1 MIWLDQY
8 NITDSKIH
16 YNTDPKDLYKITISK
31 GQGILTS
38 DGTLSVNTG
47 KFTGR
52 SPRDRYIVKD
62 EKTKN
67 KVWWGD
73 INRPFNEVQFSK
85 IEDKLSKYLSGK
97 NLYVRDCSACAS
109 QKSEI
114 KIRTICELPWSD
126 LFIHN
131 MFLRNSLEGK
141 EVDWTIIC
149 APNFIADSEELGT
162 DNSNFSIINFSK
174 KKILIGGTAY
184 TGEIKKGIFSVLN
197 FLLPVNENTLPMH
210 CSANT
215 SDKGETSIFFGLSGT
230 GKTTLS
236 TDKNR
241 KLIGDDEHGWDNNN
255 TIFNFEGGC
264 YAKVLDLSKDKEP
277 DIFNAIRP
285 CALLENIVLDKD
297 GVVDYNNSSIT
308 QNSRVSYPIHHIE
321 NSVNPSLGSNPKNIF
336 FLTADAFGVLPPISK
351 LSPAQA
357 AYHFI
362 SGYTSKLAG
371 TEVGINDPVPN
382 FSACFGAPFMPL
394 HPGVYAKM
402 LIDKINNCDVKV
414 WLVNTGWIGGPFG
427 VGKRIALKYTRSII
441 NAVNTGE
448 LHKIN
453 HGKYR
458 EHSIFKF
465 KIPVVCPEVPS
476 NILSQKEMWGDDKKL
491 YSSLVVLANHFN
503 KNFEKYIN
511 DISDDTLSGGPI
523 FSDYLIK

>member
-1 MIWLDQY
+1 M
-8 NITDSKIH
+8 
-16 YNTDPKDLYKITISK
+16 YKR
-31 GQGILTS
+31 Q
-38 DGTLSVNTG
+38 
-47 KFTGR
+47 
-52 SPRDRYIVKD
+52 
-62 EKTKN
+62 
-67 KVWWGD
+67 
-73 INRPFNEVQFSK
+73 
-85 IEDKLSKYLSGK
+85 
-97 NLYVRDCSACAS
+97 
-109 QKSEI
+109 
-114 KIRTICELPWSD
+114 
-126 LFIHN
+126 
-131 MFLRNSLEGK
+131 
-141 EVDWTIIC
+141 
-149 APNFIADSEELGT
+149 
-162 DNSNFSIINFSK
+162 
-174 KKILIGGTAY
+174 
-184 TGEIKKGIFSVLN
+184 
-197 FLLPVNENTLPMH
+197 
-210 CSANT
+210 
-215 SDKGETSIFFGLSGT
+215 
-230 GKTTLS
+230 
-236 TDKNR
+236 
-241 KLIGDDEHGWDNNN
+241 
-255 TIFNFEGGC
+255 
-264 YAKVLDLSKDKEP
+264 
-277 DIFNAIRP
+277 
-285 CALLENIVLDKD
+285 LLENIVLDKD

-476 NILSQKEMWGDDKKL
+476 NILSQKEMWKDDKKL
-491 YSSLVVLANHFN
+491 YNSLVNLANLF
-503 KNFEKYIN
+503 KNNFDKYKK
-511 DISDDTLSGGPI
+511 DVSVDALKGGPV
-523 FSDYLIK
+523 L

>member
-1 MIWLDQY
+1 MILLDQY
-8 NITDSKIH
+8 NIIDSKIH
-16 YNTDPKDLYKITISK
+16 YNTDPKDLTDITVSE
-31 GQGILTS
+31 GMGNLTN

-62 EKTKN
+62 QKTKN

-73 INRPFNEVQFSK
+73 INRPFDEVLFSK
-85 IEDKLSKYLSGK
+85 IEDKLSNYLSGK
-97 NLYVRDCSACAS
+97 DLYVRDCSACS
-109 QKSEI
+109 SEKSEI

-126 LFIHN
+126 LFVHN

-141 EVDWTIIC
+141 AVDWTIIC
-149 APNFIADSEELGT
+149 APNFIADSEKLGT

-241 KLIGDDEHGWDNNN
+241 KLIGDDEHGWDVDN

-264 YAKVLDLSKDKEP
+264 YAKVLNLSREKEP

-285 CALLENIVLDKD
+285 CALLENIVLDRN
-297 GVVDYNNSSIT
+297 GVVDYNDSSIT
-308 QNSRVSYPIHHIE
+308 QNSRVSYPIHHIK
-321 NSVNPSLGSNPKNIF
+321 NSVKPSIGSNPKNIF
-336 FLTADAFGVLPPISK
+336 FLTADAFGVLPPVSK
-351 LSPAQA
+351 LSYNQA

-362 SGYTSKLAG
+362 SGYTSKLGG
-371 TEVGINDPVPN
+371 TEVGINDPIPN

-394 HPGVYAKM
+394 HPSIYAEM
-402 LIDKINNCDVKV
+402 LISKLESCKADV
-414 WLVNTGWIGGPFG
+414 WLINTGWIGGPFG
-427 VGKRIALKYTRSII
+427 LGKRIELNYTRKIIDSI
-441 NAVNTGE
+441 NSGE
-448 LHKIN
+448 LDKLN
-453 HGKYR
+453 SGKYR
-458 EHSIFKF
+458 THSIFNF
-465 KIPVVCPEVPS
+465 KIPVTCPGIPEK
-476 NILSQKEMWGDDKKL
+476 ILSQKKLWDDDDKLWDALQNLSNYFKE
-491 YSSLVVLANHFN
+491 
-503 KNFEKYIN
+503 NFKKFESKIPKE
-511 DISDDTLSGGPI
+511 IKSGGP
-523 FSDYLIK
+523 K

>member
-264 YAKVLDLSKDKEP
+264 YAKVLDLSEDKEP

-285 CALLENIVLDKD
+285 CALLENIVLDRN
-297 GVVDYNNSSIT
+297 GVVDYNDSSIT
-308 QNSRVSYPIHHIE
+308 QNSRVSYPIHHIK
-321 NSVNPSLGSNPKNIF
+321 NSVKPSIGSKPKNIF
-336 FLTADAFGVLPPISK
+336 FLPDWLSQWLQINFNISVDTTPLEIVQQSVFLGLIGFFFLVEFRMK
-351 LSPAQA
+351 LYWFLTINPYTRPWIYLISLTDWIQDFMTGLSPVMLGVDLTAP
-357 AYHFI
+357 I
-362 SGYTSKLAG
+362 ILGLTGKLADSLNHLVFTMPFLPSEG
-371 TEVGINDPVPN
+371 QPGKMMIDNEVQDVLLFRYLPSLWYTHPIPN
-382 FSACFGAPFMPL
+382 PL
-394 HPGVYAKM
+394 REFWYTAVSYTHLTLPTI
-402 LIDKINNCDVKV
+402 L
-414 WLVNTGWIGGPFG
+414 LV
-427 VGKRIALKYTRSII
+427 
-441 NAVNTGE
+441 
-448 LHKIN
+448 
-453 HGKYR
+453 
-458 EHSIFKF
+458 
-465 KIPVVCPEVPS
+465 
-476 NILSQKEMWGDDKKL
+476 
-491 YSSLVVLANHFN
+491 
-503 KNFEKYIN
+503 
-511 DISDDTLSGGPI
+511 
-523 FSDYLIK
+523 

>member
-1 MIWLDQY
+1 MIELDQY

-16 YNTDPKDLYKITISK
+16 YNTDPKDLYKITIS
-31 GQGILTS
+31 QGLGRLTT
-38 DGTLSVNTG
+38 DGILSVNTG

-52 SPRDRYIVKD
+52 SPKDRYIVKD

-73 INRPFNEVQFSK
+73 INRPFDEILFSK

-97 NLYVRDCSACAS
+97 NLFVRDCSVCAS
-109 QKSEI
+109 KNSQI
-114 KIRTICELPWSD
+114 KIRTICELPWND
-126 LFIHN
+126 LFVHN
-131 MFLRNSLEGK
+131 MFLRDSLVGK
-141 EVDWTIIC
+141 QVDWTIIC
-149 APNFIADSEELGT
+149 APNFVGDPVELGT
-162 DNSNFSIINFSK
+162 DNDNFSIINFSK

-197 FLLPVNENTLPMH
+197 FSLPVNENILPMH

-236 TDKNR
+236 TDEKR
-241 KLIGDDEHGWDNNN
+241 KLIGDDEHGWNGDN

-264 YAKVLDLSKDKEP
+264 YAKVLNLSKEKEP

-285 CALLENIVLDKD
+285 CALLENVVLDKD
-297 GVVDYNNSSIT
+297 AVVDYNDPSIS

-321 NSVNPSLGSNPKNIF
+321 NSVKPSLGSNPKNIF

-351 LSPAQA
+351 LSPSQA
-357 AYHFI
+357 AYHFV

-371 TEVGINDPVPN
+371 TEVGINDPIPN

-394 HPGVYAKM
+394 HPSVYANM

-453 HGKYR
+453 YGKYR

-465 KIPVVCPEVPS
+465 KIPIVCPEVPS
-476 NILSQKEMWGDDKKL
+476 KILSQKEMWGDDKKL

-503 KNFEKYIN
+503 KNFEKYNN
-511 DISDDTLSGGPI
+511 DVSDDTLSGGPR
-523 FSDYLIK
+523 F

>member
-1 MIWLDQY
+1 MILLDQY
-8 NITDSKIH
+8 NIIDSKIH
-16 YNTDPKDLYKITISK
+16 YNTDPKDLTDITVSE
-31 GQGILTS
+31 GMGNLTS

-62 EKTKN
+62 QKTKN

-73 INRPFNEVQFSK
+73 INRPFDEVLFSK
-85 IEDKLSKYLSGK
+85 IEDKLSNYLSGK
-97 NLYVRDCSACAS
+97 DLYVRDCSACS
-109 QKSEI
+109 SEKSEI

-126 LFIHN
+126 LFVHN

-141 EVDWTIIC
+141 AVDWTIIC
-149 APNFIADSEELGT
+149 APNFIEDSEKLGT

-241 KLIGDDEHGWDNNN
+241 KLIGDDEHGWDVDN

-264 YAKVLDLSKDKEP
+264 YAKVLNLSREKEP

-285 CALLENIVLDKD
+285 CALLENIVLDRN
-297 GVVDYNNSSIT
+297 GVVDYNDSSIT
-308 QNSRVSYPIHHIE
+308 QNSRVSYPIHHIK
-321 NSVNPSLGSNPKNIF
+321 NSVKPSIGSNPKNIF
-336 FLTADAFGVLPPISK
+336 FLTADAFGVLPPVSK
-351 LSPAQA
+351 LSYNQA

-362 SGYTSKLAG
+362 SGYTSKLGG
-371 TEVGINDPVPN
+371 TEVGINDPIPN

-394 HPGVYAKM
+394 HPSIYAEM
-402 LIDKINNCDVKV
+402 LISKLESCKADV
-414 WLVNTGWIGGPFG
+414 WLINTGWIGGPFG
-427 VGKRIALKYTRSII
+427 LGKRIELNYTRKIIDSI
-441 NAVNTGE
+441 NSGE
-448 LHKIN
+448 LDKLN
-453 HGKYR
+453 SGKYR
-458 EHSIFKF
+458 THSIFNF
-465 KIPVVCPEVPS
+465 KIPVTCPGIPEK
-476 NILSQKEMWGDDKKL
+476 ILSQKKLWDDDDKLWDALQNLSNYFKE
-491 YSSLVVLANHFN
+491 
-503 KNFEKYIN
+503 NFKKFESKIPKE
-511 DISDDTLSGGPI
+511 IKSGGP
-523 FSDYLIK
+523 K